1 MVRMSLRTKLTL
13 AFLLVSLLGAGATGA
28 ALIYGAYQAEMEQ
41 IAEKEL
47 LLVQSRAHNL
57 EADLELIANELIRLS
72 TQAEVDLADND
83 LEPEKR
89 VLRYARK
96 DSRLF
101 QMRILLLDGHGTV
114 LWEEPNQ
121 LAVGHSFNASPWF
134 NRLRNVAA
142 EGAGEPQVDEYV
154 PREAGSPHVL
164 RVAVPILRHEVFS
177 GALVGLLEPE
187 RQPSL
192 GRAVQLDL
200 AASGTAAL
208 VGANRSV
215 IYSQG
220 DSAALIAVAASDPAQ
235 AALNGISGRR
245 WMPDAQGRSWLFAY
259 APVPLAHWGVIMRQA
274 KNELDDD
281 LMHQIGIFVLLLTA
295 GMVLALVI
303 GLSLARVVTRPLQKL
318 GAQAQTIAT
327 GHFGGVPPPP
337 PGKDEVATLQAA
349 FYQMDQAILLR
360 DREIRDAA
368 ATLEAKIEAR
378 TAELRKIQGALV
390 LSNRQAAMG
399 QTAGA
404 IAHELKNALN
414 GLGLAI
420 DLLTSGDV
428 PREAAETIRTQV
440 REEVARLRD
449 ISDNLNLFGGAPHLA
464 MTPTDLHAIID
475 RTLFLLGPL
484 LTHARVEVHRDL
496 AGGGGP
502 MLLSCDALKLQTT
515 LLNLCKNAV
524 ESMTPS
530 SLNEE
535 PTDRARRLTVRT
547 RAEGP
552 SVVCE
557 VEDTGS
563 GLSAEAAR
571 HLYEPF
577 FTTKRTGTGLGLAIA
592 HKVIEAH
599 GGHLTAQAGA
609 QGGTL
614 FRIVLPREVENL
626 LGERGPLSKSPGGA
640 GAHATS

>member
-1 MVRMSLRTKLTL
+1 MSLRTKLTL
-13 AFLLVSLLGAGATGA
+13 AFLLVSLFGAGATGA
-28 ALIYGAYQAEMEQ
+28 ALIAGAYQAEMEQ

-57 EADLELIANELIRLS
+57 EADLELIANELVRLS

-101 QMRILLLDGHGTV
+101 QMRILLLDEHGMV

-121 LAVGHSFNASPWF
+121 LSIGHNFGPSPWF
-134 NRLRNVAA
+134 QRLRAVAA
-142 EGAGEPQVDEYV
+142 EGAGAPEIDELV
-154 PREAGSPHVL
+154 LPEAGAPHLL

-177 GALVGLLEPE
+177 GVLVGLLEPA
-187 RQPSL
+187 RQAAL

-200 AASGTAAL
+200 ASSGTAAL
-208 VGANRSV
+208 VGVDRSV
-215 IYSQG
+215 IFSQG
-220 DSAALIAVAASDPAQ
+220 DSSALAAVAGSEPSQ

-245 WMPDAQGRSWLFAY
+245 WMTDGQGRSWLFAY
-259 APVPLAHWGVIMRQA
+259 APVPLAHWGVVMRQA
-274 KNELDDD
+274 RDELNDD
-281 LMHQIGIFVLLLTA
+281 LKHQVGIFVLLLTV
-295 GMVLALVI
+295 GMLLALVI
-303 GLSLARVVTRPLQKL
+303 GLSLARVVTRPLLNL
-318 GAQAQTIAT
+318 GTQAQTIAT

-337 PGKDEVATLQAA
+337 PGKDEVAMLQAA

-360 DREIRDAA
+360 DREIREAA
-368 ATLEAKIEAR
+368 ATLEGKVQTR
-378 TAELRKIQGALV
+378 TEELRKMQSAL
-390 LSNRQAAMG
+390 LISNRQAAMG

-428 PREAAETIRTQV
+428 PKEAANTIRSQV

-464 MTPTDLHAIID
+464 MTPTDLHVLVE
-475 RTLFLLGPL
+475 RSLFLLGPL
-484 LTHARVEVHRDL
+484 IAQAKVEVQRVL
-496 AGGGGP
+496 EGAGAP
-502 MLLSCDALKLQTT
+502 MLLSCDGLKLQTT
-515 LLNLCKNAV
+515 LLNLCKNGV
-524 ESMTPS
+524 EAMTPT
-530 SLNEE
+530 SLHEE
-535 PTDRARRLTVRT
+535 LDGERHLTVRT
-547 RAEGP
+547 RLEGR

-563 GLSAEAAR
+563 GLTAEATR

-599 GGHLTAQAGA
+599 GGTLSAQPGA

-614 FRIVLPREVENL
+614 FRIVLPRGLIDVRVPPQPSTQAREGV
-626 LGERGPLSKSPGGA
+626 
-640 GAHATS
+640 HT